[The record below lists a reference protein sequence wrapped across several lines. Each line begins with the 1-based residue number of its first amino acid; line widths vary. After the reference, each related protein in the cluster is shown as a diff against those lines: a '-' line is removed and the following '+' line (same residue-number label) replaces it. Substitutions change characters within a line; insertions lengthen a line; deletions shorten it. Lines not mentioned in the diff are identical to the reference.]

1 MSGHHKTTSSAE
13 FREQIPKYVLLRW
26 IKASGR
32 LIEQNNRLSSYQSL
46 SQTNST
52 QLSSGQ
58 LIGLV
63 LKVVFQLDCL

>member
-32 LIEQNNRLSSYQSL
+32 LIEQNNRLSAYQSL

-52 QLSSGQ
+52 QLSS
-58 LIGLV
+58 
-63 LKVVFQLDCL
+63 